1 MNKSIL
7 TKGTKLLAIAAGVVL
22 FTTTSYAQDLYNGAT
37 GKINNEGTIRI
48 NNDNAIIDNDA
59 AIGLIS
65 NTGEIHIF
73 GTDVDFTG
81 GSALTSAPTLRIPGF
96 VSYRNNVGANTQN
109 VHEGYYTDI
118 DVQGDAG
125 KAFGATANDYFI
137 GGNYTTA
144 DGARNY
150 NSTTVTYDGVL
161 TPQEVAA
168 ENGTN
173 SSNSAGDG
181 YFNVAFDGAAAKNID
196 NGQTI
201 ASGTTTLLGTGAPQG
216 GATGGVVVDN
226 GGDNATSYTANGV
239 FTQLDGAG
247 NFTMQSASA
256 TNAIVQMLAD
266 GNIIDATTQANAGG
280 ALVLGDGTNPLNTT
294 INTNGSLNLVNDV
307 NSTLDVT
314 GAAILNVNGGFT
326 NLNPARTNQT
336 FAGTSLVDYQD
347 GATNIVTTA
356 AANPYG
362 NFEISRTTAAISPV
376 NDGGTENDINVATSF
391 AANGGFDLNMDA
403 STGGM
408 VNLTS
413 GTANNV
419 TYADQSEVI
428 GTFRRTHAMNTSDDY
443 VFGNS
448 ATNVG
453 FSTAP
458 SGGNYFEVYMDKDG
472 STSHYDDTRDINRQV
487 RLGYDHT
494 AWVGD
499 VQVGYT
505 EDDVNDGNNW
515 VAGYQESQIRF
526 LEGIDNGVDIE
537 RVATGQAYT
546 DRVNADDGTNTFG
559 TVALPGM
566 EFAGPLDDVDGTA
579 DAGFFASNEL
589 ILRAGPGV
597 VVSIN
602 PGRWSNPDTWDTG
615 AEPFA
620 FDSVVVRHNVWAGF
634 ERTVDNFAG
643 DETTPNDL
651 AAAINILTPNAT
663 YPTPTLLLGY
673 SDPTMGSAT
682 TQTWG
687 TNLDAL
693 TGSQGR
699 FTVGDFSGATEDL
712 PATGIVTEIPVADVR
727 TDYVGGLI
735 VFGNGTPG
743 QGAEMTVDGELI
755 NNGCIN
761 VGGVLSLG
769 N

>member
-7 TKGTKLLAIAAGVVL
+7 NKGTKLLALAAGVVL
-22 FTTTSYAQDLYNGAT
+22 FSTASYAQDLYNGAT

-48 NNDNAIIDNDA
+48 NDDNAEINNEAPIN
-59 AIGLIS
+59 LIT

-73 GTDVDFTG
+73 GTDVDFLGTN
-81 GSALTSAPTLRIPGF
+81 ALTSADALRIPGY
-96 VSYRNNVGANTQN
+96 VSYRNDDGAATQN
-109 VHEGYYTDI
+109 VHEGYYTNL
-118 DVQGDAG
+118 DVQDVSP
-125 KAFGATANDYFI
+125 KNFGANGSDYFI

-144 DGARNY
+144 GGNRAY
-150 NSTTVTYDGVL
+150 NSTTLTYDGTVG
-161 TPQEVAA
+161 TQEVAA

-173 SSNSAGDG
+173 SSNTNAGGG
-181 YFNVAFDGAAAKNID
+181 YFNVAFDGAAIKNID

-201 ASGTTTLLGTGAPQG
+201 AGNTTTILGTGAPQG

-226 GGDNATSYTANGV
+226 AADNSSSYTANGV
-239 FTQLDGAG
+239 FTQENGAG
-247 NFTMQSASA
+247 DFTIQSASA
-256 TNAIVQMLAD
+256 NPATVSLLAD

-280 ALVLGDGTNPLNTT
+280 TLILGDGTNPLNTT
-294 INTNGSLNLVNDV
+294 INTNGILNLAADA
-307 NSTLDVT
+307 TAQLDVT
-314 GAAILNVNGGFT
+314 GSAIMNVNGGFT
-326 NLNPARTNQT
+326 NLFGARTNQT

-356 AANPYG
+356 ATNPYG
-362 NFEISRTTAAISPV
+362 NFEISKSDADISPT
-376 NDGGTENDINVATSF
+376 NNGGTENDINVATSF
-391 AANGGFDLNMDA
+391 AANGGFDLDMDNT
-403 STGGM
+403 TGGM

-413 GTANNV
+413 GTAGNV
-419 TYADQSEVI
+419 TYANQSEVI
-428 GTFRRTHAMNTSDDY
+428 GTFRRTHAMNTTDDY

-472 STSHYDDTRDINRQV
+472 STSHYDPTRDVNRQV

-505 EDDVNDGNNW
+505 QQDVTEASWN
-515 VAGYQESQIRF
+515 AGYQESQIRF
-526 LEGIDNGVDIE
+526 LEGRDNGTDIE
-537 RVATGQAYT
+537 RVATGNAYT
-546 DRVNADDGTNTFG
+546 DRADATATTFG

-566 EFAGPLDDVDGTA
+566 EYTAADVDGTA

-597 VVSIN
+597 VVSVN

-634 ERTVDNFAG
+634 TRSYDNFTG
-643 DETTPNDL
+643 DESTPENL
-651 AAAINILTPNAT
+651 AAAIDIMTPDPLNGF
-663 YPTPTLLLGY
+663 PTPTLMIGY
-673 SDPTMGSAT
+673 SDPDMINAT
-682 TQTWG
+682 QGIFG
-687 TNLDAL
+687 TNVDAA

-699 FTVGDFSGATEDL
+699 LTIGDFSGVTEKL
-712 PATGIVTEIPVADVR
+712 PAGGITTEVPFAEADV
-727 TDYVGGLI
+727 DFVGGLI

-743 QGAEMTVDGELI
+743 QGAEMTVDGELV

-769 N
+769 TP